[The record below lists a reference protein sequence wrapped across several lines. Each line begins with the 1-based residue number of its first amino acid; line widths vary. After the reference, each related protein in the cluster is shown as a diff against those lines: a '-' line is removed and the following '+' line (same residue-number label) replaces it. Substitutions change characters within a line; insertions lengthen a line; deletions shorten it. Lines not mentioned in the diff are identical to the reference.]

1 MDRSTSRLI
10 VLVMVLFLGHSLA
23 AQRFSFQ
30 RYGETQGLLDLVITD
45 VIQDHEGF
53 IWAATFNGVYRYD
66 GTSFQRFGQA
76 DGIQPSTT
84 LFLIETPDGTL
95 WVVSEH
101 SLSRR
106 EGNHFRKFELG
117 VNLLGPQPVAWLQKS
132 HTFALATSAGLGSL
146 PVQDGSLGVIS
157 IDPTTKG
164 QPVSAVYAAPD
175 GTVWYSRESGICRR
189 GAVET
194 KCFGQNEGIPHDRW
208 TGIRMDRNR
217 DLWIRSEK
225 RIFRLK
231 AGSATF
237 ETGPEGLPPAD
248 GTGLLDLDRDGN
260 LFVPTQRGLARLIK
274 GRWSLVSMREGMTSD
289 SVQVALEDRE
299 GSLWIGHL
307 GGGLERWRG
316 YDSWEGWTELEGLAN
331 SSILAILPDSDDHV
345 FLGTD
350 RGLIEFQVGRGTVRS
365 WQEHDGLA
373 GDHVFALAFDHAGN
387 LWAGSS
393 GAGLSLLNS
402 RTGRISRIPEGRSE
416 DVISLVVD
424 ADGSVWAATS
434 HRLLRFVQQ
443 GGGGFRL
450 SIPPGTPEGYMASLL
465 LDRSGR
471 LWTVA
476 SGSLYVLEAHHWKSL
491 GVIQG
496 LEAGNAL
503 NVAEG
508 ADGTIYVLTV
518 SGQVFRLSL
527 RNGSWTASALPPLLA
542 SGSLVPYFLRSDRSG
557 TLWVG
562 TDRGVFTFEANS
574 KGWRWYTEDDGL
586 VWNDINVNAFHTGLA
601 DDVWIGTS
609 RGLAHY
615 TPARIKSF
623 RPTPRA
629 AIVSLVVNG
638 LTLSGQGPFSSTYPA
653 SSVQFHVTA
662 LTYTNEER
670 NRFLYR
676 LRGIDADWLR
686 TSSHEIVYS
695 DLRPGEYTFDVLAES
710 PDGKVSS
717 EPASVTLTV
726 RPPWYLTRTFIAL
739 AIAGGVLL
747 LVIAFRWRTHSFR
760 RRQKELEVAVAERTS
775 ELQVQRRFE
784 RDQAQI
790 MEMIVSATELD
801 TVLHSIAA
809 MVTTYSPGIH
819 CSIASHSPL
828 PSPRTQAT
836 RTEILSTAGEP
847 IGWMDISREKE
858 IPTHD
863 SLSKVVSVA
872 RRLATIAIEARGSYE
887 KLDHQANHDLLTG
900 LPNRLSF
907 QKGIEEVL
915 HNAIKDHEAFAVIY
929 IDLDRFKEVNDR
941 YGHRVGDQFLQELSR
956 RFRSCMRKGDLLARL
971 GGDEFAALL
980 PGAGSDTIVERV
992 VRDLE
997 AVLLPPVLLQ
1007 GCRIQAYASF
1017 GYSLYPRDA
1026 ADSESLLRAAD
1037 QAMYRAKRRRKE
1049 LTHPREGYTS

>member
-1 MDRSTSRLI
+1 MGAISMDP
-10 VLVMVLFLGHSLA
+10 A
-23 AQRFSFQ
+23 
-30 RYGETQGLLDLVITD
+30 
-45 VIQDHEGF
+45 
-53 IWAATFNGVYRYD
+53 
-66 GTSFQRFGQA
+66 
-76 DGIQPSTT
+76 
-84 LFLIETPDGTL
+84 
-95 WVVSEH
+95 
-101 SLSRR
+101 
-106 EGNHFRKFELG
+106 
-117 VNLLGPQPVAWLQKS
+117 
-132 HTFALATSAGLGSL
+132 
-146 PVQDGSLGVIS
+146 
-157 IDPTTKG
+157 TKG
-164 QPVSAVYAAPD
+164 QPVSSVYASPD
-175 GTVWYSRESGICRR
+175 GVVWYSRGSEICRR
-189 GAVET
+189 GLVET
-194 KCFGQNEGIPHDRW
+194 NCFGQSEGVPHDRW

-225 RIFRLK
+225 GIFHLK
-231 AGSATF
+231 AGSVRF
-237 ETGPEGLPPAD
+237 ESGAEGLPPAD

-289 SVQVALEDRE
+289 SVQVAMEDRE

-331 SSILAILPDSDDHV
+331 SSILAIMPDSADHV

-350 RGLIEFQVGRGTVRS
+350 RGLIEFQVGRGTVRR
-365 WQEHDGLA
+365 WLEHDGLA

-387 LWAGSS
+387 LWTGSS
-393 GAGLSLLNS
+393 GAGLSLLN
-402 RTGRISRIPEGRSE
+402 RKTGRISRIPEGSSD

-424 ADGSVWAATS
+424 SDGSVWAATS
-434 HRLLRFVQQ
+434 QRLLRFVQQ
-443 GGGGFRL
+443 GGKGLHL
-450 SIPPGTPEGYMASLL
+450 SIPPGTPVGYIAGLL

-476 SGSLYVLEAHHWKSL
+476 SGNLYLLEAHHWRSL
-491 GVIQG
+491 GAVQG
-496 LEAGNAL
+496 LEAGSAL
-503 NVAEG
+503 NLAEG
-508 ADGTIYVLTV
+508 PDGVIFVLTS
-518 SGQVFRLSL
+518 SGRVLRLL
-527 RNGSWTASALPPLLA
+527 PRNGGWTASTLPPLLA

-562 TDRGVFTFEANS
+562 TDRGVFTLEANS
-574 KGWRWYTEDDGL
+574 KGLRWYTEDDGL

-623 RPTPRA
+623 RPTPHA
-629 AIVSLVVNG
+629 AIVSLAVNG
-638 LTLSGQGPFSSTYPA
+638 RTLIGQGPFSSNYPA

-676 LRGIDADWLR
+676 LRGIDTGWLR

-717 EPASVTLTV
+717 DPASVTLTV

-739 AIAGGVLL
+739 AVAGGLL
-747 LVIAFRWRTHSFR
+747 LLAVVFRWRTHRFLV
-760 RRQKELEVAVAERTS
+760 RQRELEVAVAERTS
-775 ELQVQRRFE
+775 ELQVERRFE

-801 TVLHSIAA
+801 DVLDSIAA
-809 MVTTYSPGIH
+809 MVRTYSPGIY
-819 CSIASHSPL
+819 CSISAHAPL
-828 PSPRTQAT
+828 PGIETQAT
-836 RTEILSTAGEP
+836 MTEILSTAGEP
-847 IGWMDISREKE
+847 IGWMDITRENDT
-858 IPTHD
+858 PGYD
-863 SLSKVVSVA
+863 SISKVVSVA
-872 RRLATIAIEARGSYE
+872 RRMATVAIEARGSYE

-900 LPNRLSF
+900 LPNRLHF
-907 QKGIEEVL
+907 QKGMEEIL
-915 HNAIKDHEAFAVIY
+915 HNAIRDHGGFAVIY

-941 YGHRVGDQFLQELSR
+941 YGHRIGDQYLQELAS
-956 RFRSCMRKGDLLARL
+956 RFRGCMRKGDLLARL

-980 PGAGSDTIVERV
+980 PGADSAFIAERV
-992 VRDLE
+992 VQDLE
-997 AVLLPPVLLQ
+997 VSLLPPVLLH
-1007 GCRIQAYASF
+1007 GCRVQAYASF
-1017 GYSLYPRDA
+1017 GFSLYPNDA

-1037 QAMYRAKRRRKE
+1037 QAMYRAKRRNKG
-1049 LTHPREGYTS
+1049 LTHLRVG

>member
-1 MDRSTSRLI
+1 VLDRSINRLI
-10 VLVMVLFLGHSLA
+10 VLAMFVLFGHALA

-30 RYGETQGLLDLVITD
+30 RYGEAQGLLDLVITD
-45 VIQDHEGF
+45 VIQDHDGF

-76 DGIQPSTT
+76 EGVQPSMT

-95 WVVSEH
+95 WVVSDH
-101 SLSRR
+101 SISRL
-106 EGNHFRKFELG
+106 EGNHFHNFELG
-117 VNLLGPQPVAWLQKS
+117 VNLTGPQPVAWLKGS
-132 HTFALATSAGLGSL
+132 NTFALATTAGLASVA
-146 PVQDGSLGVIS
+146 VQHGGLGVITM
-157 IDPTTKG
+157 DPASKG
-164 QPVSAVYAAPD
+164 KPVTAVYAAQD
-175 GTVWYSRESGICRR
+175 GLLWYSRGSEICRR

-194 KCFGQNEGIPHDRW
+194 RCFGSSEGIPPDRW

-225 RIFRLK
+225 RIFHLQ
-231 AGSATF
+231 AGSVRF
-237 ETGPEGLPPAD
+237 ETGPVGLPPAD
-248 GTGLLDLDRDGN
+248 GTGLLNLDRDGN
-260 LFVPTQRGLARLIK
+260 LFVPTQRGLARLIDGK
-274 GRWSLVSMREGMTSD
+274 WSLVSMRQGMTSD
-289 SVQVALEDRE
+289 SVQVAMEDRE

-331 SSILAILPDSDDHV
+331 SSILAILPDSAKHV

-350 RGLIEFQVGRGTVRS
+350 RGLIEFQAGRGTVRR
-365 WQEHDGLA
+365 WLEHDGLA

-387 LWAGSS
+387 LWTGSS
-393 GAGLSLLNS
+393 AAGLSLMNR
-402 RTGRISRIPEGRSE
+402 RTGRIRRIPEGGSD
-416 DVISLVVD
+416 DVISLIVD
-424 ADGSVWAATS
+424 SDDSVWAATS

-443 GGGGFRL
+443 GGRGFRL
-450 SIPPGTPEGYMASLL
+450 STPPGTPVGYIAGLL

-476 SGSLYVLEAHHWKSL
+476 SGNLYLLEAHHWRSL
-491 GVIQG
+491 GVVQG
-496 LEAGNAL
+496 LQAGSAL
-503 NVAEG
+503 NLAEG
-508 ADGTIYVLTV
+508 SDGAIFVLAF
-518 SGQVFRLSL
+518 SGRVFRLVP
-527 RNGSWTASALPPLLA
+527 RDGGWIASALPPLLA

-574 KGWRWYTEDDGL
+574 RDWRWYTEDDGL
-586 VWNDINVNAFHTGLA
+586 VWNDINVNSFHTGLA

-623 RPTPRA
+623 RPTPHA
-629 AIVSLVVNG
+629 AIVSLAVNG
-638 LTLSGQGPFSSTYPA
+638 RTLTGEGPFFSNYPA
-653 SSVQFHVTA
+653 SSVQFHITA

-695 DLRPGEYTFDVLAES
+695 DLRPGKYTFDVLAES

-739 AIAGGVLL
+739 AVAGGSLL
-747 LVIAFRWRTHSFR
+747 LAIAFRWRTHSFLV
-760 RRQKELEVAVAERTS
+760 RQRELEVAVAERTS
-775 ELQVQRRFE
+775 ELQVKRRFE

-790 MEMIVSATELD
+790 LEMIVSAAELD
-801 TVLHSIAA
+801 DVLNSIAA
-809 MVTTYSPGIH
+809 MVRTYSPGIR
-819 CSIASHSPL
+819 CSISSHAPL
-828 PSPRTQAT
+828 PCIDTQAT
-836 RTEILSTAGEP
+836 KTEILSTIGEP
-847 IGWMDISREKE
+847 IGWMDITGENDTPSY
-858 IPTHD
+858 D
-863 SLSKVVSVA
+863 SISKVVSVA
-872 RRLATIAIEARGSYE
+872 RRLATVAIEARGSYE

-900 LPNRLSF
+900 LPNRLHF
-907 QKGIEEVL
+907 QKRIEEVL
-915 HNAIKDHEAFAVIY
+915 RNAIRDHEGFAVIY

-941 YGHRVGDQFLQELSR
+941 YGHRIGDQYLQELSN

-971 GGDEFAALL
+971 GGDEFATLL
-980 PGAGSDTIVERV
+980 LGADSDVVAERV

-997 AVLLPPVLLQ
+997 ASLLPPVLFH
-1007 GCRIQAYASF
+1007 GCRVQAYASF
-1017 GYSLYPRDA
+1017 GFSLYPKDA

-1037 QAMYRAKRRRKE
+1037 QAMYRAKRRNKE
-1049 LTHPREGYTS
+1049 LTRPRVG